1 MDDLPKIL
9 EGVEGKFI
17 ETSRIKIFTRFTTKI
32 QGNQIVFIHGISQ
45 VAHILKK
52 QWLI

>member
-17 ETSRIKIFTRFTTKI
+17 ETSRIKIFTSFCS
-32 QGNQIVFIHGISQ
+32 GGSSC
-45 VAHILKK
+45 ALSSP
-52 QWLI
+52 